1 MQRSR
6 IPGVVIRRLPVTE
19 LLEIFNCEKP
29 MPGDLA
35 ASIRLL
41 RTRHHIGYA
50 DLAFYLAES
59 DPPYGVCVGLGKGL
73 AELAEMHYSQEKKRS
88 V

>member
-1 MQRSR
+1 MTHSR
-6 IPGVVIRRLPVTE
+6 IPSIAIRRLPVSE

-29 MPGDLA
+29 MPADLA

-41 RTRHHIGYA
+41 RTQHGVGYA

-59 DPPYGVCVGLGKGL
+59 DPPYGLCVGLGKGL
-73 AELAEMHYSQEKKRS
+73 AELAEQSDVPTIKITE
-88 V
+88 